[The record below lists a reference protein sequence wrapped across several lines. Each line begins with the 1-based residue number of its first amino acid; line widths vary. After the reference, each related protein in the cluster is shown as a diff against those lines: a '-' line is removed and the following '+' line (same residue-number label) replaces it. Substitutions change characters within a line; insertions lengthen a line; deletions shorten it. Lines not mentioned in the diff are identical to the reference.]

1 MIDLNDKNAISALD
15 PKNVYGST
23 ELFVN
28 QCRQIYADVQ
38 KLSFPRLTIDNIIV
52 CGMGGSAYG
61 AYVAQSLFKD
71 ELKIPIFVNND
82 YKLPAFATTKSL
94 IVLSSYSG
102 NTEEVLHCAKEAKE
116 KGYQIT
122 GITTGGKLA
131 EFLQE
136 QNFPALI
143 VSPTNNPSG
152 QPRLGTGYM
161 VLGFL
166 LLLEKLGLVSMPEAI
181 EAISEVEKNGED
193 IKGQAK
199 AMAGKMVDTLP
210 LIFSAE
216 IINGNAHIMRNQLN
230 ETAKV
235 LAMFEDIPEL
245 NHHLMEGLINPKEKK
260 ISAIFLESS
269 FYSQIIKKRVELTK
283 DVIIKNNGEVLSFA
297 GFGSSK
303 LAHVLSTLSF
313 GGYLSVYLAFLYNQN
328 PSLIP
333 WVDYFKQQ
341 LKNNNSFH

>member
-1 MIDLNDKNAISALD
+1 MIDLNDTIALKKLD
-15 PKNVYGST
+15 PKNVYEST
-23 ELFVN
+23 ELFVK
-28 QCRQIYADVQ
+28 QCKQIVADVQ
-38 KLSFPRLTIDNIIV
+38 KISFPHLPIDHIIV

-61 AYVAQSLFKD
+61 AYVAQSLFKR
-71 ELKIPIFVNND
+71 ELKVPIYANND
-82 YKLPAFATTKSL
+82 YHIPAFATKQSL

-102 NTEEVLHCAKEAKE
+102 NTEEILSCAKEAKE

-136 QNFPALI
+136 QNLPALI
-143 VSPTNNPSG
+143 VSPTHNPSG

-166 LLLEKLGLVSMPEAI
+166 LLLEKLGLVSIPEAM
-181 EAISEVEKNGED
+181 EAIGIVEKNQEN
-193 IKGQAK
+193 IKSNAK
-199 AMAGKMVDTLP
+199 EMAKKMVDTLP

-235 LAMFEDIPEL
+235 LTMFEDIPEL
-245 NHHLMEGLINPKEKK
+245 NHHLLEGLVNPKGKK
-260 ISAIFLESS
+260 ISAVFLESS
-269 FYSQIIKKRVELTK
+269 FYPEIIKKRVELTK
-283 DVIIKNNGEVLSFA
+283 DVVIKNNGEVLSFTA
-297 GFGSSK
+297 PGSTK
-303 LAHVLSTLSF
+303 LSQVLSTLSF
-313 GGYLSVYLAFLYNQN
+313 GGYLSVYLAFLYNQD

-333 WVDYFKQQ
+333 WVDYFKEQ
-341 LKNNNSFH
+341 LGK

>member
-1 MIDLNDKNAISALD
+1 MIDLNDKTAIAKLD

-23 ELFVN
+23 ELFVS
-28 QCRQIYADVQ
+28 QCRQILADIQ
-38 KLSFPRLTIDNIIV
+38 RFSFPELIIDNIIV

-94 IVLSSYSG
+94 IFLSSYSG
-102 NTEEVLHCAKEAKE
+102 NTEEVLTSAKEAKE
-116 KGYQIT
+116 KGYQIA

-136 QNFPALI
+136 QNLPALI
-143 VSPTNNPSG
+143 VSPTHNPSG

-166 LLLEKLGLVSMPEAI
+166 LLLQKLNLISLPDVSDVI
-181 EAISEVEKNGED
+181 DIVEKNQEY
-193 IKGQAK
+193 IKNSAK
-199 AMAGKMVDTLP
+199 HMSEKLVDTIP
-210 LIFSAE
+210 LIFAAE
-216 IINGNAHIMRNQLN
+216 ILNGNAHILRNQFN

-245 NHHLMEGLINPKEKK
+245 NHHLLEGLVNPKDKK
-260 ISAIFLESS
+260 ISAVFLESS
-269 FYSQIIKKRVELTK
+269 FYSEIIKKRVELTK
-283 DVIIKNNGEVLSFA
+283 DVIKKNNGEVLSFA
-297 GFGSSK
+297 ASGSTPLS
-303 LAHVLSTLSF
+303 HVLSTLSF
-313 GGYLSVYLAFLYNQN
+313 GGYLSLYLALLYGQD

-333 WVDYFKQQ
+333 WVDYFKEK
-341 LKNNNSFH
+341 LAK

>member
-1 MIDLNDKNAISALD
+1 MIDLNDKEAILKLD

-23 ELFVN
+23 ELFVK
-28 QCRQIYADVQ
+28 QCQQIYTDVQ
-38 KLSFPRLTIDNIIV
+38 KLSFSKLTIDNIIV

-82 YKLPAFATTKSL
+82 YKLPAFATKQSL
-94 IVLSSYSG
+94 IILSSYSG
-102 NTEEVLHCAKEAKE
+102 NTEEVLTSAKEAKE
-116 KGYQIT
+116 KRYQIT
-122 GITTGGKLA
+122 GITTGAKLS
-131 EFLQE
+131 EFLQVH
-136 QNFPALI
+136 NFPALI
-143 VSPTNNPSG
+143 ISPTHNPSG

-166 LLLEKLGLVSMPEAI
+166 LLLEKLGLVSIPEAM
-181 EAISEVEKNGED
+181 EAIRNVEKNQEN
-193 IKGQAK
+193 IKSSAK
-199 AMAGKMVDTLP
+199 EMAKKMVDTLP

-216 IINGNAHIMRNQLN
+216 ILNGNAHIMRNQLN

-245 NHHLMEGLINPKEKK
+245 NHHLLEGLVNPKGKK
-260 ISAIFLESS
+260 ISAVFLESS
-269 FYSQIIKKRVELTK
+269 FYPEIIKKRVELTK
-283 DVIIKNNGEVLSFA
+283 DVIKKNNGEVLSFA
-297 GFGSSK
+297 ATGSSK

-313 GGYLSVYLAFLYNQN
+313 GGYLSVYLAFLYNQD

-333 WVDYFKQQ
+333 WVDYFKER
-341 LKNNNSFH
+341 LK

>member
-1 MIDLNDKNAISALD
+1 MIDLNDKTALAALD

-23 ELFVN
+23 ELFVK
-28 QCRQIYADVQ
+28 QCQQIYADVQ
-38 KLSFPRLTIDNIIV
+38 KLSFSKLTIDNIIV

-102 NTEEVLHCAKEAKE
+102 NTEEVLYCANEAKE

-122 GITTGGKLA
+122 GITTGAKLA

-143 VSPTNNPSG
+143 VSPTHNPSG

-166 LLLEKLGLVSMPEAI
+166 LLLEKLGLVSLREAMEAI
-181 EAISEVEKNGED
+181 GDVEKNQEN
-193 IKGQAK
+193 IKSSAK
-199 AMAGKMVDTLP
+199 EMAKKMVDTLP

-216 IINGNAHIMRNQLN
+216 ILNGNAHIVRNQLN

-245 NHHLMEGLINPKEKK
+245 NHHLLEGLVNPKGKK
-260 ISAIFLESS
+260 IAAVFLESS
-269 FYSQIIKKRVELTK
+269 FYHEIIKKRVELTK
-283 DVIIKNNGEVLSFA
+283 DVIVKNNGEVLSFA
-297 GFGSSK
+297 ASGSSK
-303 LAHVLSTLSF
+303 LAHVLTTLSF
-313 GGYLSVYLAFLYNQN
+313 GGYLSVYLAFLYNQD

-341 LKNNNSFH
+341 LQNHNSFH

>member
-1 MIDLNDKNAISALD
+1 MIDLTNLQEIKALD

-23 ELFVN
+23 ELFTK
-28 QCRQIYADVQ
+28 QCQQILIDSQ
-38 KLSFPRLTIDNIIV
+38 KLIFPKNPIDHVIV

-61 AYVAQSLFKD
+61 AYVAQSLFKE
-71 ELKIPIFVNND
+71 ELKVPIYVNND
-82 YKLPAFATTKSL
+82 YHIPAFATNHSL

-102 NTEEVLHCAKEAKE
+102 NTEEVLVCANEATE

-122 GITTGGKLA
+122 GVTTGGKLA

-136 QNFPALI
+136 QNIPALI
-143 VSPTNNPSG
+143 ISPTHNPSG

-166 LLLEKLGLVSMPEAI
+166 LLLEKLGLVSLPEVSEAI
-181 EAISEVEKNGED
+181 GDVEKNQEN
-193 IKGQAK
+193 IKSSAK
-199 AMAGKMVDTLP
+199 EMAEKLVDAIP
-210 LIFSAE
+210 LIFSAD
-216 IINGNAHIMRNQLN
+216 ILNGNAHIIRNQLN

-245 NHHLMEGLINPKEKK
+245 NHHLLEGLTNPKGKK
-260 ISAIFLESS
+260 ITAVFLESS
-269 FYSQIIKKRVELTK
+269 FYSEIIKKRVDLTK
-283 DVIIKNNGEVLSFA
+283 DVVIKNNGEILSFNA
-297 GFGSSK
+297 VGSTK

-313 GGYLSVYLAFLYNQN
+313 GGFLSLYLALLYDQD

-333 WVDYFKQQ
+333 WVDYFKKQ
-341 LKNNNSFH
+341 LNTKIE